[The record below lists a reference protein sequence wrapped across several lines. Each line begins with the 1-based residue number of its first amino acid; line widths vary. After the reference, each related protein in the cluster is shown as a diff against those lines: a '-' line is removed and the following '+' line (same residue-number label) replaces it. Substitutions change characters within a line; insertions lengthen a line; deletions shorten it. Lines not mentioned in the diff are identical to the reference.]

1 MGAMNWKSQSRIVPV
16 HRGWTSWT
24 SEYAKLRRLRTDVSC
39 GQRGRGGRVRCFPKA
54 TRYIPTASSA
64 FMRRA
69 ARGCGPVYF
78 AFARYPR
85 EAALIEPSYAHEW
98 SAFADPNEHGAYRVS
113 EAHFVQCHLRHVWL
127 FRLVKK
133 RFPFLRLCVRDDGE
147 FWQNEDVDLLLS
159 KVQVYAVF
167 LNLVADNL
175 GENGCEVV
183 VLGEEVTPHQ

>member
-1 MGAMNWKSQSRIVPV
+1 
-16 HRGWTSWT
+16 
-24 SEYAKLRRLRTDVSC
+24 
-39 GQRGRGGRVRCFPKA
+39 
-54 TRYIPTASSA
+54 
-64 FMRRA
+64 MRSA
-69 ARGCGPVYF
+69 ARGAVRSTSPLP
-78 AFARYPR
+78 ATR
-85 EAALIEPSYAHEW
+85 ERLRSSSRRLPTSGR
-98 SAFADPNEHGAYRVS
+98 AFADPNEHGAYRVS

-175 GENGCEVV
+175 RENGCEVIV
-183 VLGEEVTPHQ
+183 PGEEATPHQ